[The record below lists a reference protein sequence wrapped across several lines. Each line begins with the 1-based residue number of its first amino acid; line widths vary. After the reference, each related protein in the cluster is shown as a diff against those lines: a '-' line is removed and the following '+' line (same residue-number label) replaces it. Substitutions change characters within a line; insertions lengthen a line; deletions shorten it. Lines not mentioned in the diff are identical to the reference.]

1 MSSFNI
7 NEKHI
12 SQIPALQ
19 LLVNM
24 GYEFI
29 SPKEALKERQD
40 KLSNVILENVLRKKL
55 KSFNRIN
62 HKGGEYLFS
71 EENIQSAIQKLK
83 NIKYDGLLQTNEKIY
98 DLLTLGTAL
107 EQTVEGDS
115 RSFTLK
121 YIDWRNPER
130 NDFHVT
136 AEFSVERSRS
146 SETARPDIVL
156 FVNGIPFCV
165 IECKAPNI
173 KIDEAVSQSIRN
185 QSDEYIPKLFTYSQ
199 MVLGINK
206 NFHKYATPGA
216 GEKFWSVWKEKFS
229 KEDTEIIN
237 EKINSELPEETE
249 RKICHALQIFKFPE
263 TGQRSVTNQDETL
276 FSLCRP
282 KRLLEISQKF
292 TIFDGRDKKIA
303 RYQQYFVIKS
313 TLSRIKEKN
322 SDGIRKGGII
332 WHTQGSGKSLT
343 MVMLTRNL
351 ALDDEV
357 KDPRIVLVTD
367 RDDLDKQLGNT
378 FASCNLDPSRATSGR
393 NLLEL
398 ITEKKSG
405 IITTLIHK
413 FDKALNLK
421 KVQDESSD
429 IFVLVDESHRTQFG
443 SLSAR
448 MKQMFPNACYIGFTG
463 TPLLKKE
470 KSSFAKFGGLID
482 PHYSINQAVEDGAV
496 VPLLYEG
503 RLVEIEQNKTA
514 IDLWFER
521 HTQGLTE
528 KQKADL
534 KRKYARAEM
543 LNKAERVI
551 YMRAFDICEHFRANW
566 KGTGFKAQLVAP
578 DKASAIKYDEFIKEI
593 GDISCDVVIS
603 PPDQREGYEEVDKE
617 PKEEVIKFWNR
628 MMKRYGSE
636 DEYTKQIINQFK
648 NGDEPE
654 ILIVVSKLLTGFD
667 APKNIVLY
675 LCKTL
680 REHNLLQAIA
690 RVNRVHENKEFGY
703 IVDYENILGELD
715 KALTMYNEFE
725 GFDETD
731 IDGTI
736 TSINNEIS
744 KLPQIHSDL
753 WDIFKTVKNN
763 YDEESYERLLE
774 DVSLRDKFYQRL
786 TEYGKSLSNALSSE
800 KFLMETDDRKLEMY
814 KKDFRKFYLLREA
827 VKIRYAESIDYRD
840 YEPKIKKLLD
850 THIQANE
857 VLQLN
862 EPANIFDSSSFGLV
876 KESQGV
882 YTGSKSVASQADT
895 IAFAAKKTTSEK
907 MDEDPAFYQNL
918 SKLIQDV
925 IDDFRAGKISDL
937 EYLKTAKE
945 LNRKV
950 IGKIHDDIPEKL
962 NGKEDSIAYFGS
974 IKSVF
979 DQNELIHAGNDI
991 IADIA
996 ISISGI
1002 IDSNK
1007 KINFWDDEDAQN
1019 KVIDEIDD
1027 YLYDEVK
1034 NKRNIFL
1041 KTEIMDD
1048 IINKIMRI
1056 TRSRDGK

>member
-1 MSSFNI
+1 ASR
-7 NEKHI
+7 
-12 SQIPALQ
+12 
-19 LLVNM
+19 V
-24 GYEFI
+24 
-29 SPKEALKERQD
+29 EAW
-40 KLSNVILENVLRKKL
+40 I
-55 KSFNRIN
+55 
-62 HKGGEYLFS
+62 
-71 EENIQSAIQKLK
+71 
-83 NIKYDGLLQTNEKIY
+83 
-98 DLLTLGTAL
+98 
-107 EQTVEGDS
+107 
-115 RSFTLK
+115 
-121 YIDWRNPER
+121 
-130 NDFHVT
+130 
-136 AEFSVERSRS
+136 
-146 SETARPDIVL
+146 
-156 FVNGIPFCV
+156 
-165 IECKAPNI
+165 
-173 KIDEAVSQSIRN
+173 
-185 QSDEYIPKLFTYSQ
+185 
-199 MVLGINK
+199 
-206 NFHKYATPGA
+206 
-216 GEKFWSVWKEKFS
+216 
-229 KEDTEIIN
+229 
-237 EKINSELPEETE
+237 
-249 RKICHALQIFKFPE
+249 
-263 TGQRSVTNQDETL
+263 
-276 FSLCRP
+276 
-282 KRLLEISQKF
+282 
-292 TIFDGRDKKIA
+292 
-303 RYQQYFVIKS
+303 
-313 TLSRIKEKN
+313 
-322 SDGIRKGGII
+322 
-332 WHTQGSGKSLT
+332 
-343 MVMLTRNL
+343 
-351 ALDDEV
+351 
-357 KDPRIVLVTD
+357 
-367 RDDLDKQLGNT
+367 
-378 FASCNLDPSRATSGR
+378 
-393 NLLEL
+393 
-398 ITEKKSG
+398 
-405 IITTLIHK
+405 
-413 FDKALNLK
+413 
-421 KVQDESSD
+421 
-429 IFVLVDESHRTQFG
+429 
-443 SLSAR
+443 
-448 MKQMFPNACYIGFTG
+448 
-463 TPLLKKE
+463 
-470 KSSFAKFGGLID
+470 
-482 PHYSINQAVEDGAV
+482 
-496 VPLLYEG
+496 
-503 RLVEIEQNKTA
+503 
-514 IDLWFER
+514 
-521 HTQGLTE
+521 
-528 KQKADL
+528 
-534 KRKYARAEM
+534 
-543 LNKAERVI
+543 
-551 YMRAFDICEHFRANW
+551 
-566 KGTGFKAQLVAP
+566 
-578 DKASAIKYDEFIKEI
+578 
-593 GDISCDVVIS
+593 
-603 PPDQREGYEEVDKE
+603 
-617 PKEEVIKFWNR
+617 
-628 MMKRYGSE
+628 
-636 DEYTKQIINQFK
+636 
-648 NGDEPE
+648 
-654 ILIVVSKLLTGFD
+654 
-667 APKNIVLY
+667 
-675 LCKTL
+675 
-680 REHNLLQAIA
+680 
-690 RVNRVHENKEFGY
+690 
-703 IVDYENILGELD
+703 
-715 KALTMYNEFE
+715 
-725 GFDETD
+725 ETD